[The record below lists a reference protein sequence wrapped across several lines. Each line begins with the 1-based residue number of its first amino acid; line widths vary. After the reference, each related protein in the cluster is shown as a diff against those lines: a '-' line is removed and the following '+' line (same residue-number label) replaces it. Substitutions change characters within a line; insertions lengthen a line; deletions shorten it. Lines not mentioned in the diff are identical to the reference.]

1 MGRDRDPDPPRRS
14 PVKRLLALLAL
25 AFVVT
30 LGVVIGTRLNSE
42 AIAVLMGVG
51 AGVAASIPT
60 ALLIMAVTRRR
71 DDDEGE
77 YVEPYDEP
85 RRAVPPVIVVT
96 PGASA
101 QPQLPYQASYPYQ
114 QMPTPGQRRQFRV
127 MGYDEEEE
135 EPAEEEAAPWSW

>member
-1 MGRDRDPDPPRRS
+1 MGRDPDPPKRS

-30 LGVVIGTRLNSE
+30 LGVVIGTRLSSE

-71 DDDEGE
+71 DDDEGQ
-77 YVEPYDEP
+77 YVEAYDEP

-96 PGASA
+96 PGTSP
-101 QPQLPYQASYPYQ
+101 QPQLPYQTSYPYQ
-114 QMPTPGQRRQFRV
+114 MPPPGQRRQFRV
-127 MGYDEEEE
+127 MGYDEEDE
-135 EPAEEEAAPWSW
+135 EPAEGEEVPWSW